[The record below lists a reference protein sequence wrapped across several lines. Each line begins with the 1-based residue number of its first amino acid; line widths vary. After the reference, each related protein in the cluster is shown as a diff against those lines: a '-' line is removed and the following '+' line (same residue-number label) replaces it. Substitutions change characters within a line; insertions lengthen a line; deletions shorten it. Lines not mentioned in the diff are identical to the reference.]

1 MGPQRINVTRWCSN
15 YLVFIILNSILYS
28 LLLQMKKRILL
39 VVFTTLILSATHAQS
54 VISDYDTRTDFKK
67 FKTYAWLAP
76 GDSVLNRYR
85 ADKPFGGYVMLYADQ
100 ELVSRGLKPDTLG
113 PDAIIVFYTSV
124 EEITTYSQSA
134 TLSVGVGVA
143 GPGYYV
149 AGSTPVAG
157 GKITA
162 STVEDGSLKFAMYD
176 TETKKQVWTGM
187 VSKQFKLS
195 DDVIQLIHDYTA
207 KIFKKYPVKK
217 K

>member
-1 MGPQRINVTRWCSN
+1 MTKKIIFAIA
-15 YLVFIILNSILYS
+15 FICIFVS
-28 LLLQMKKRILL
+28 
-39 VVFTTLILSATHAQS
+39 TLRAQS
-54 VISDYDTRTDFKK
+54 VVSDYDTKTDFAK

-85 ADKPFGGYVMLYADQ
+85 SDKLYGGSIMHAANQ
-100 ELVSRGLKPDTLG
+100 ELRSRGLKMDTLR
-113 PDAIIVFYTSV
+113 PDAIFIFYTSV
-124 EEITTYSQSA
+124 EEITIYSQSA

-149 AGSTPVAG
+149 SGSGPVAG

-162 STVEDGSLKFAMYD
+162 STEEEGVLKYAMYD
-176 TETKKQVWTGM
+176 TETRKLVWSGM
-187 VSKQFKLS
+187 VEKQFKMT
-195 DDVIQLIHDYTA
+195 DDIEKILNDYTT